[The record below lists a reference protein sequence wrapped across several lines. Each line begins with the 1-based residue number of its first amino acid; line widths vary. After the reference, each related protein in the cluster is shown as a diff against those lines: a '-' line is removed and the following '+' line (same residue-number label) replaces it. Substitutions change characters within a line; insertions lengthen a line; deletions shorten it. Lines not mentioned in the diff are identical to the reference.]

1 LKSNL
6 NKIVRWFCSKLSY
19 NELASAVVIFLEVLN
34 GQRPNIKL
42 KPDEDLPPHY
52 RQFRVDQTL
61 PLVEKPHSQKHIA
74 NWQDLQA
81 LHYKKHGKY
90 ISTVR
95 RREKSQLPPPGCK
108 CNHCGASAKYLYLNN
123 GKLNNQLKC
132 KICGKTSQTD
142 KPRRESKARYWC
154 PYCNYAL
161 SLWKEHGMYNA
172 FKCPNDKCSFY
183 LKNLKSLTPE
193 EHQMREEGKY
203 SQFKLRYL
211 FREYHFAS
219 ANMFPNRPKEAVVN
233 LNRIHNNLNVVSLCL
248 TFSINFGLSS
258 RQTASVLENVFGI
271 DISHQTVVNYCNSC
285 ASYLSSFIDL
295 NTPLPTGTT
304 AADET
309 YLTVQGVTRYTW
321 FVIDRTSRAI
331 CGYNLSETRGAEPAM
346 ALLQTCYGP
355 PDITK
360 YKGAEIVTDGLGSY
374 DSAVVAY
381 NTEASKTNKDA
392 CITKHT
398 VIGLQN
404 LNSESK
410 EYRVYKQLVE
420 RLNRTYKYHTRP
432 RAGFKTFDG
441 AVSLTT
447 LFVAYYNFMR
457 PHSYLKGKPPVKL
470 PCLKNKTLYQNMWM
484 ELLRQAA

>member
-1 LKSNL
+1 MKSNL

-34 GQRPNIKL
+34 GQRPNITL
-42 KPDEDLPPHY
+42 KPDEERPPHY
-52 RQFRVDQTL
+52 RQFRVDPTQPLVSNPKPQKNIINWKTLQTL
-61 PLVEKPHSQKHIA
+61 YFE
-74 NWQDLQA
+74 
-81 LHYKKHGKY
+81 KHGKY

-95 RREKSQLPPPGCK
+95 RRKDSQVPPSGCICK
-108 CNHCGASAKYLYLNN
+108 HCGASTKYLYLNN
-123 GKLNNQLKC
+123 GKLNNQVQC

-142 KPRRESKARYWC
+142 KPRRESKTKYWC
-154 PYCNYAL
+154 PYCNCAL
-161 SLWKEHGMYNA
+161 GLWKKHGMYNA
-172 FKCPNDKCSFY
+172 FKCSNNKCSLY

-193 EHQMREEGKY
+193 EHQMRESGKH

-219 ANMFPNRPKEAVVN
+219 ESLFPNRPKAAVVD
-233 LNRIHNNLNVVSLCL
+233 LTRIHNNLNVVALSL
-248 TFSINFGLSS
+248 TFSINYGLSS
-258 RQTASVLENVFGI
+258 RQTASVLQNVFGI
-271 DISHQTVVNYCNSC
+271 DICHQTVANYINSS
-285 ASYLSSFIDL
+285 ASYLSNFIDF

-321 FVIDRTSRAI
+321 FVIDKNSRAI
-331 CGYNLSETRGAEPAM
+331 CGYNLSETRGAEPAL

-355 PDITK
+355 PDTTK
-360 YKGAEIVTDGLGSY
+360 YTGAEIVTDGLGSY

-381 NTEASKTNKDA
+381 NTEASKTNQDA

-404 LNSESK
+404 LNAESK

-441 AVSLTT
+441 AVALTT

-470 PCLKNKTLYQNMWM
+470 PCLENKTLYPKMWM

>member
-1 LKSNL
+1 M
-6 NKIVRWFCSKLSY
+6 
-19 NELASAVVIFLEVLN
+19 
-34 GQRPNIKL
+34 
-42 KPDEDLPPHY
+42 
-52 RQFRVDQTL
+52 RQ
-61 PLVEKPHSQKHIA
+61 S
-74 NWQDLQA
+74 
-81 LHYKKHGKY
+81 
-90 ISTVR
+90 
-95 RREKSQLPPPGCK
+95 
-108 CNHCGASAKYLYLNN
+108 
-123 GKLNNQLKC
+123 
-132 KICGKTSQTD
+132 
-142 KPRRESKARYWC
+142 
-154 PYCNYAL
+154 
-161 SLWKEHGMYNA
+161 
-172 FKCPNDKCSFY
+172 
-183 LKNLKSLTPE
+183 
-193 EHQMREEGKY
+193 GKY

-211 FREYHFAS
+211 FREYHFATES
-219 ANMFPNRPKEAVVN
+219 LFPNRPKGAVVD
-233 LNRIHNNLNVVSLCL
+233 LNRIHNNLNVVALCL

-258 RQTASVLENVFGI
+258 RQTASVLQNVFGI
-271 DISHQTVVNYCNSC
+271 DISHQTVANYTNSS
-285 ASYLSSFIDL
+285 ASYLSNFIDF
-295 NTPLPTGTT
+295 NTPLPTGTA

-321 FVIDRTSRAI
+321 FVIDKNSRAI
-331 CGYNLSETRGAEPAM
+331 CGYNLSETREAEPAM

-355 PDITK
+355 PDKTK

-392 CITKHT
+392 CITKYT

-470 PCLKNKTLYQNMWM
+470 PCLENQTLYPKMWM